1 MVETKKEYSK
11 IVLMSFIRIMKNKDE
26 YELIQQQFKRVYK
39 DNNNPLGGVSSFDG
53 MSDKLNE
60 LSIKMLMENKR
71 FANDVYEFITILVNN
86 LLHFIYEP
94 ICSSKSSIGLIGQ
107 EIFDLA
113 CYRIF
118 GDKYF
123 EDMDKLN
130 NGAKRPETEEEA
142 LLVGEYMSLIN
153 NGHNISWD
161 DFLKTK
167 KRFKKAPKEM
177 FDEEIIKLSNIDE
190 IMKYFKVNP
199 F

>member
-1 MVETKKEYSK
+1 MEIKKEYSK

-26 YELIQQQFKRVYK
+26 YELIQQTFKKVYK
-39 DNNNPLGGVSSFDG
+39 DSNNPLGCVTSFDG
-53 MSDKLNE
+53 ISDKLNE
-60 LSIKMLMENKR
+60 LSIKMLRENKR

-94 ICSSKSSIGLIGQ
+94 VCNSKSSIGLIGQ

-123 EDMDKLN
+123 EDMNKLN

-153 NGHNISWD
+153 NGHKISWD

-167 KRFKKAPKEM
+167 KAFKKANKNM
-177 FDEEIIKLSNIDE
+177 FDEAIIRLSNMDE
-190 IMKYFKVNP
+190 VTKYFTVNP

>member
-1 MVETKKEYSK
+1 MEIKKEYSK

-26 YELIQQQFKRVYK
+26 YELIQQTFKKVYK
-39 DNNNPLGGVSSFDG
+39 DSNNPLGGVTSFDG
-53 MSDKLNE
+53 MSNKLNE
-60 LSIKMLMENKR
+60 LSIKMLKENRR

-94 ICSSKSSIGLIGQ
+94 VCNSKSSIGLIGQ

-130 NGAKRPETEEEA
+130 NGAKRPENEEEA
-142 LLVGEYMSLIN
+142 LLVGEYMSLIH

-167 KRFKKAPKEM
+167 KEFKKANKNM
-177 FDEEIIKLSNIDE
+177 FDEAIIRLSNMDE
-190 IMKYFKVNP
+190 VTKYFTVNP

>member
-1 MVETKKEYSK
+1 MEIKKEYSK

-26 YELIQQQFKRVYK
+26 YELIQQTFKKVYK
-39 DNNNPLGGVSSFDG
+39 DSNNPLGGVTSFDD
-53 MSDKLNE
+53 MSNKLHA
-60 LSIKMLMENKR
+60 LSIKMLRENKR

-86 LLHFIYEP
+86 LLHFVYEP
-94 ICSSKSSIGLIGQ
+94 VCNSKSSLGLIGQ

-123 EDMDKLN
+123 EDMNKLN

-153 NGHNISWD
+153 NGHNMSWD
-161 DFLKTK
+161 DFLATK
-167 KRFKKAPKEM
+167 KRLKKANKKM
-177 FDEEIIKLSNIDE
+177 FDEEIIRLSNMDE
-190 IMKYFKVNP
+190 VMKYFTVNT